1 MFWQRRDE
9 NRNIETLIG
18 AGARIEGDLIVS
30 GGVHLEGQV
39 RGNVRAGPGA
49 PAVLSIAP
57 QGLVEGSVEVPRVV
71 VHGSVRGDIRAS
83 EKVELGATARISGS
97 VSYGV
102 IEMAAG
108 AVIEGRLIAPSPPP
122 APAPAP
128 APAATPAPVEAGGIG
143 SPGEAGGATPRG
155 RVQGRL

>member
-1 MFWQRRDE
+1 MFWRRRDE
-9 NRNIETLIG
+9 TRDIETLIG

-71 VHGSVRGDIRAS
+71 VHGAVRGDIRAS
-83 EKVELGATARISGS
+83 EKVELGATARVSGS

-108 AVIEGRLIAPSPPP
+108 AVIEGRLISP
-122 APAPAP
+122 APASAVV
-128 APAATPAPVEAGGIG
+128 PAPVSAPASAPAGASGAAGGFG
-143 SPGEAGGATPRG
+143 GVDGTRPGRA
-155 RVQGRL
+155 

>member
-1 MFWQRRDE
+1 MFWRRRDE
-9 NRNIETLIG
+9 SRNIETLIG

-57 QGLVEGSVEVPRVV
+57 QGVVEGSVEVPRVV
-71 VHGSVRGDIRAS
+71 VHGAVRGDIRAS

-102 IEMAAG
+102 IEMVAG
-108 AVIEGRLIAPSPPP
+108 AVIEGRLIAPAPTPEKT
-122 APAPAP
+122 APAPGDIGASGASGAP
-128 APAATPAPVEAGGIG
+128 GGTGSATP
-143 SPGEAGGATPRG
+143 PGRA
-155 RVQGRL
+155 QGRL